1 MIAIN
6 IIIILLRQMGYGIDW
21 NEPIP
26 DSDDSEQADIPIV
39 NQPSCILSEEADRL
53 QQEYT
58 VDRIVSSE
66 YHATDLYVQLVD
78 HVMSQM

>member
-1 MIAIN
+1 MQAN
-6 IIIILLRQMGYGIDW
+6 YGVDW

-26 DSDDSEQADIPIV
+26 DSDDNDQVVLPIINRPSTISE
-39 NQPSCILSEEADRL
+39 EEADRL

-58 VDRIVSSE
+58 IDRIVSSE

-78 HVMSQM
+78 HVASLI